1 MAFQSLTVCV
11 PVSHLAQTSGFSL
24 CLSYFMVLEE
34 LPRHSPHERVSCP
47 FSCASAGRT
56 LLHGTSQLL
65 FEGSFSLIRNLESIY
80 SDFSLTISRATTQ
93 EKAWVTRNFSSL
105 AVLLLLCPTPTHLK
119 FYKLMTVCMC
129 SANEQKTWKEFL
141 DFSPPVCLVD

>member
-34 LPRHSPHERVSCP
+34 LPRHSTRE
-47 FSCASAGRT
+47 
-56 LLHGTSQLL
+56 SQLPFLLCLCRKNSFAWHISAPLWGIVFFDKKPGVHLLWPL
-65 FEGSFSLIRNLESIY
+65 FKS
-80 SDFSLTISRATTQ
+80 ISRATTQ
-93 EKAWVTRNFSSL
+93 EKAWVTRNFSSP
-105 AVLLLLCPTPTHLK
+105 AILLLLCPTPTHLK